1 MIIMEHLVNINNL
14 KNAFTEF
21 KGAIPFDHCVVD
33 NFLSEYLIEKI
44 ESEFLD
50 FNSDHYY
57 NYNNPVEIKK
67 QNHDW
72 GLFPKYTYQLF
83 NYLNSQPFLDILSE
97 HIKVKLYADSGL
109 HGGGWHIHDAT
120 GILNQHLDYSLH
132 PKLELQRK
140 INIIIYV
147 TKDWQESYG
156 GHLGLFE
163 NPDKLVKEVSPMYN
177 RAIVF
182 DTTQDSWHGL
192 SRVCNT
198 PTGVYRKSLAIYYL
212 TDPPIEVDTRNRAL
226 FAPREDQKNDP
237 DILKLIESRSK

>member
-1 MIIMEHLVNINNL
+1 
-14 KNAFTEF
+14 
-21 KGAIPFDHCVVD
+21 
-33 NFLSEYLIEKI
+33 
-44 ESEFLD
+44 
-50 FNSDHYY
+50 
-57 NYNNPVEIKK
+57 
-67 QNHDW
+67 
-72 GLFPKYTYQLF
+72 
-83 NYLNSQPFLDILSE
+83 LSE
-97 HIKVKLYADSGL
+97 HVGVKLYADYGL
-109 HGGGWHIHDAT
+109 HGGGWHIHDSA

-147 TKDWQESYG
+147 TKDWKESYG

-163 NPDKLVKEVSPMYN
+163 NPDKLVKEVSPLYN

-182 DTTQDSWHGL
+182 DTTQNSWHGL

-198 PTGVYRKSLAIYYL
+198 SAGVYRKSLAIYYL
-212 TDPPIEVDTRNRAL
+212 TDPPIEVDSRNRAL